1 MESVVDMVG
10 RLDSMASGEPS
21 WDLSDNDM
29 SALKH
34 ALQFV
39 PGSDFYK
46 PPAAE
51 NQGGPD
57 SASYNTGSPK
67 CCRSCAKLFCGCK
80 DASDLRQDF
89 TCYLTAAPLRAD
101 A

>member
-1 MESVVDMVG
+1 MVS
-10 RLDSMASGEPS
+10 RLDSMASGKPS

-57 SASYNTGSPK
+57 SASTNKAMDAIALSEQYSTTVIQHNRDGVATM
-67 CCRSCAKLFCGCK
+67 RLF
-80 DASDLRQDF
+80 RQWV
-89 TCYLTAAPLRAD
+89 REQQHHS
-101 A
+101 

>member
-1 MESVVDMVG
+1 
-10 RLDSMASGEPS
+10 MASGEPS

-34 ALQFV
+34 ALRYV

-57 SASYNTGSPK
+57 SASCNKPSAP
-67 CCRSCAKLFCGCK
+67 LP
-80 DASDLRQDF
+80 DF
-89 TCYLTAAPLRAD
+89 TVVYDAVKEWYDSAPGFAMPTPAD
-101 A
+101 IAKFTYDFVAGNSARR